1 MRFEK
6 IKGGYRVCGECKHS
20 FLAIPKWHFGRKVI
34 ALGRLTGV
42 VKGIC
47 IPGNVLRI
55 EDSALEGH
63 EELEI
68 IVVPSSLIGV
78 GRNAFAGCSKLEKFD
93 ASYSSL
99 SVIGGGAFCGC
110 ESLQEVLLPDWVASI
125 GAGAFKDCKTLTSF
139 RNPESNKVIEE
150 KCFWG
155 CEKLTEFVCGE
166 GVSMAKDAF
175 TGTKVKG
182 VRL

>member
-1 MRFEK
+1 M
-6 IKGGYRVCGECKHS
+6 
-20 FLAIPKWHFGRKVI
+20 
-34 ALGRLTGV
+34 

-125 GAGAFKDCKTLTSF
+125 GAEG
-139 RNPESNKVIEE
+139 NKVIEE

-155 CEKLTEFVCGE
+155 CKKLTEFVCGE
-166 GVSMAKDAF
+166 GVSVAKDAF